1 MAASILDCHQF
12 ANHTNSRQLRRPDSK
27 KIGSLFSERRAFS
40 GRTVAFMLVWNKVE
54 GPASAAEKLSAFFI
68 SAPVYRRAS
77 DFTVKTR
84 REAEMRTALIV
95 AITLTFAIGD

>member
-1 MAASILDCHQF
+1 
-12 ANHTNSRQLRRPDSK
+12 
-27 KIGSLFSERRAFS
+27 
-40 GRTVAFMLVWNKVE
+40 MLVWNKVE
-54 GPASAAEKLSAFFI
+54 GPASAAEKLSAFFV

-95 AITLTFAIGD
+95 AITLAFAIGAPAQNKEAWSGR

>member
-1 MAASILDCHQF
+1 
-12 ANHTNSRQLRRPDSK
+12 
-27 KIGSLFSERRAFS
+27 
-40 GRTVAFMLVWNKVE
+40 MLVWNKVE
-54 GPASAAEKLSAFFI
+54 GPASAAEKLSAFFV

-95 AITLTFAIGD
+95 AITLAFTIDAYAQTRADRSPSDGSVQARRQRAR